1 MWPLTNEECYVSID
15 IEADGPIPGTYS
27 MLSRGAAVFDSE
39 GKLIDKWTSNL
50 DQLPDATEHPRTMR
64 WWAAHSTAWEAA
76 RANPR
81 APKIAITEFVVWAE
95 GLRSTVGWPVMV
107 AFPAA
112 FDAMWVEWYCHRFA
126 GASPFRRRCID
137 LRTLAMVAMG
147 AGYREGGK
155 TTMPQHWREATG
167 THSHLAV
174 CRRHRAGATVHA
186 DRARAQRPTRR
197 RRAGARTASAPRTHP
212 KRLSTPAPRRTRAPA
227 YLTVLTAAGAVL
239 TCLSSSTCRP
249 HEHRERCKQP
259 FCLGRARGDE
269 PDDRVFVLK
278 KGNEIDGHRH

>member
-1 MWPLTNEECYVSID
+1 MWPLTSEECYVSID

-27 MLSRGAAVFDSE
+27 MLSLGAAAFDSE
-39 GKLIDKWTSNL
+39 GHLHDTWTANL
-50 DQLPDATEHPRTMR
+50 KQLPDAAEHPRTMR
-64 WWAAHSTAWEAA
+64 WWAAHTAAWEAA
-76 RANPR
+76 QAHPR
-81 APKIAITEFVVWAE
+81 PPETAIAEFVAWAE

-174 CRRHRAGATVHA
+174 DDAIEQGQLFVRIVRELSVQRGDVTLALEPPAAPAPTDKAFARERRA
-186 DRARAQRPTRR
+186 ARKRR
-197 RRAGARTASAPRTHP
+197 RG
-212 KRLSTPAPRRTRAPA
+212 
-227 YLTVLTAAGAVL
+227 
-239 TCLSSSTCRP
+239 
-249 HEHRERCKQP
+249 
-259 FCLGRARGDE
+259 
-269 PDDRVFVLK
+269 
-278 KGNEIDGHRH
+278 